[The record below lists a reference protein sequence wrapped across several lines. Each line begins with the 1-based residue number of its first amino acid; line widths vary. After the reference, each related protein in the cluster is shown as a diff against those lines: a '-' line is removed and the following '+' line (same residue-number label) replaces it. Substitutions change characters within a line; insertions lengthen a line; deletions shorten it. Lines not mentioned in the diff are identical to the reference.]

1 MFNLPFV
8 ELIGTAHL
16 FFAAYVLLFSIVI
29 MNLLIGL
36 AVSDIGALM
45 EKARRES
52 IISQINMINEMMD
65 HQTSFIYNFFVP
77 KCIKKLFE
85 RYRMTDWT
93 EKLTK

>member
-1 MFNLPFV
+1 MKFTL
-8 ELIGTAHL
+8 LYYLGTAHL

-45 EKARRES
+45 EIARKES
-52 IISQINMINEMMD
+52 IVSQINMINEMMD
-65 HQTSFIYNFFVP
+65 HRTSFIYNFFVP

-85 RYRMTDWT
+85 R
-93 EKLTK
+93 